1 VPDILAAPRAAK
13 TEAQIAQEEAYVAI
27 NKAMRNA
34 DCLATLGEVWKL
46 KWADIKALS
55 PEWQQELTAE
65 KDRLKAELSQGAAA

>member
-1 VPDILAAPRAAK
+1 
-13 TEAQIAQEEAYVAI
+13 VAI

-46 KWADIKALS
+46 KRADIMTLS

-65 KDRLKAELSQGAAA
+65 KDRLKAELGQGAAA

>member
-1 VPDILAAPRAAK
+1 
-13 TEAQIAQEEAYVAI
+13 VAI